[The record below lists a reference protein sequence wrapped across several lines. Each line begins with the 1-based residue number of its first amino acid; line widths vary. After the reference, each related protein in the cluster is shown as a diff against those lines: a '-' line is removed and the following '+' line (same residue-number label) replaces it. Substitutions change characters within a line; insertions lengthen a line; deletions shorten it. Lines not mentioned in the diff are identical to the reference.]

1 MKKLLSV
8 CIILCLIL
16 SSCFSSVSALDFDLD
31 LGEEGVP
38 GIIYKITEL
47 DGKYK
52 TQGRSAIIGDVLMTD
67 YTASGIEFNAN
78 CEGMVDITFNSTA
91 LISGAN
97 GGCYYTVIIDG
108 VKQPRDF
115 CHITQTGDFTV
126 TIADDLPKAVHNF
139 KIYRQT
145 EIEYA
150 TIGIK
155 SISLDGEILDAPEKS
170 NLYIEFVGS
179 SSTCGFGN
187 LGDKTM
193 TTQEVAQMP
202 IYEDGT
208 QAFSYLTAEALG
220 ADYSIVA
227 RQGTGCYYSW
237 QKQNMLTVYPLL
249 RAAKDSE
256 TPYEF
261 KRKADIVVLGLGG
274 NDVTKSASLNTDSD
288 PNNNVTN
295 DDIVNSYIEMFNM
308 IKDNNPNAKILWV
321 CNMTHTDTAT
331 LVNQAVA
338 EMGGAENGYYALTV
352 KNSNIDGA
360 KDHPSA
366 AAHKEF
372 AEEVTAFIKE
382 NILDDS
388 DANFS
393 NIVGNSIRSTGNQG
407 LRFKYKFDTESILSV
422 YNGYEIKEIG
432 AIAIRTDYL
441 QGAELLMDKEY
452 LFNGTNRKAVKGVF
466 YNSEESIDM
475 LTDEGIA
482 SALLYNIGY
491 NKSNQTLNF
500 AAYDYNYSV
509 RPYIILDNGMDEVTL
524 YENTD
529 YASVFAVMDAII
541 EAYIKNGAPT
551 EGDLYNDYMAVQDFL
566 NSTETDKNGKTI
578 NEIYTSR

>member
-8 CIILCLIL
+8 LISTLLIFASCI
-16 SSCFSSVSALDFDLD
+16 SSVSALDFDMD
-31 LGEEGVP
+31 MTEDGVP
-38 GIIYKITEL
+38 GMTYNITEL
-47 DGKYK
+47 EGKYK
-52 TQGRSAIIGDVLMTD
+52 TQGRSVIIGEVLMTD

-78 CEGMVDITFNSTA
+78 CEGTVEVTFNASA
-91 LISGAN
+91 LVSGEK
-97 GGCYYTVIIDG
+97 GGCYFTVIIDG

-115 CHITQTGDFTV
+115 CHITEKGDYTV
-126 TIADDLPKAVHNF
+126 TIAKDLPKDVHNF

-155 SISLDGEILDAPEKS
+155 SIFLNGEFLEAPQNS

-193 TTQEVAQMP
+193 TTQEVAALP

-220 ADYSIVA
+220 SDYSIVA

-274 NDVTKSASLNTDSD
+274 NDVTKSASFNTDSD

-295 DDIVNSYIEMFNM
+295 DDIVDSYIEMFNL
-308 IKDNNPNAKILWV
+308 IKENNPNAKILWV

-331 LVNQAVA
+331 LVNQAITK
-338 EMGGAENGYYALTV
+338 MGGAENGYYAYTV
-352 KNSNIDGA
+352 KTPNVDGA

-372 AEEVTAFIKE
+372 AKEITAYIKE

-388 DANFS
+388 DADFS

-407 LRFKYKFDTESILSV
+407 LRFKYSFNTENILADYS
-422 YNGYEIKEIG
+422 GYEIKEIG
-432 AIAIRTDYL
+432 ALAIRTDYL
-441 QGAELLMDKEY
+441 NGAELLMDKEY
-452 LFNGTNRKAVKGVF
+452 LFNGFNRKAVKGVF
-466 YNSEESIDM
+466 YNSEESINM

-500 AAYDYNYSV
+500 EAYDYNYSV
-509 RPYIILDNGMDEVTL
+509 E
-524 YENTD
+524 
-529 YASVFAVMDAII
+529 
-541 EAYIKNGAPT
+541 
-551 EGDLYNDYMAVQDFL
+551 
-566 NSTETDKNGKTI
+566 
-578 NEIYTSR
+578 